1 MNCANRLVQR
11 INPRVGPPVRPAS
24 AEPAAGVKAKMEESM
39 SPGGDAMDAKGKSG
53 PAAKPAKSS
62 AETRVFRFKGE
73 KKASFGEAPALALV
87 LEDALTGKSETIYV
101 PNADPAK
108 YGPVAEVADA
118 MKEIKP
124 GDLVE
129 VRTDRQKGKTIAT
142 SLAKAEFVAGEDRPK
157 GYVFVGWD
165 RKKNA
170 KGETE
175 MALRLKKFGKEAIV
189 MVPLTLDRDTG
200 DWNPSRDVDYVLGR
214 VQPGEAVEA
223 DIKPGKP
230 PVLDKIY
237 EYYRPERGK
246 FIGLGEMDFNG
257 YTALAVEMMRQR
269 RHEAAHPPA
278 RHRAVQERQ
287 ADHDARPRPGCD
299 DPPDQARLGDR
310 GLHAH
315 AQRLRPPRDQR
326 RQPTGKEVRQVRI
339 CQIGEGSGKV
349 CVSEICPSLR
359 PAHFAAGLAR
369 RDCTCSDGLIDRGRA
384 PQAERLSGTC
394 PVPLP
399 AFG

>member
-1 MNCANRLVQR
+1 MNARIAWCSGLIVASALLCAS
-11 INPRVGPPVRPAS
+11 AW
-24 AEPAAGVKAKMEESM
+24 AEPAAGVKAKLEESM
-39 SPGGDAMDAKGKSG
+39 SPGDAMDAKDKPGTSAK
-53 PAAKPAKSS
+53 AAKST
-62 AETRVFRFKGE
+62 AESRIFRFKGE
-73 KKASFGEAPALALV
+73 KKASLGEAPALALV

-142 SLAKAEFVAGEDRPK
+142 SLSKAEFVRGEDRPK

-175 MALRLKKFGKEAIV
+175 MALRLKKFGREAIV
-189 MVPLTLDRDTG
+189 MVPLTLNRDTG
-200 DWNPSRDVDYVLGR
+200 DWNPSRDVEYVLGR

-230 PVLDKIY
+230 PVLEKIY

-246 FIGLGEMDFNG
+246 FVGLGEMDFNG
-257 YTALAVEMMRQR
+257 YTALAVEMVGNDGTKLRIRLPGTEQYKNGKRIMMPDPAQVAMIR
-269 RHEAAHPPA
+269 RIKPDSEIEVFT
-278 RHRAVQERQ
+278 RTRNDYVLREISVIS
-287 ADHDARPRPGCD
+287 
-299 DPPDQARLGDR
+299 PPDKKA
-310 GLHAH
+310 
-315 AQRLRPPRDQR
+315 
-326 RQPTGKEVRQVRI
+326 GKE
-339 CQIGEGSGKV
+339 K
-349 CVSEICPSLR
+349 SES
-359 PAHFAAGLAR
+359 AKSDKAAEKSA
-369 RDCTCSDGLIDRGRA
+369 SA
-384 PQAERLSGTC
+384 K
-394 PVPLP
+394 
-399 AFG
+399 

>member
-1 MNCANRLVQR
+1 MKCANRLVQR

-101 PNADPAK
+101 PNTDPAK

-189 MVPLTLDRDTG
+189 MVPLTLERDTG
-200 DWNPSRDVDYVLGR
+200 DWNPSRDVEYVLGR

-257 YTALAVEMMRQR
+257 YTALAVEMVGNDGTKLRIRLPGTEQYKNGKRIMMPDPAQVAMIR
-269 RHEAAHPPA
+269 RIK
-278 RHRAVQERQ
+278 
-287 ADHDARPRPGCD
+287 
-299 DPPDQARLGDR
+299 PD
-310 GLHAH
+310 
-315 AQRLRPPRDQR
+315 
-326 RQPTGKEVRQVRI
+326 
-339 CQIGEGSGKV
+339 
-349 CVSEICPSLR
+349 SEIEVFTRTRNDYVLR
-359 PAHFAAGLAR
+359 EISVVSPPEKKSDKSESAKSEKAAEKSA
-369 RDCTCSDGLIDRGRA
+369 SA
-384 PQAERLSGTC
+384 K
-394 PVPLP
+394 
-399 AFG
+399 